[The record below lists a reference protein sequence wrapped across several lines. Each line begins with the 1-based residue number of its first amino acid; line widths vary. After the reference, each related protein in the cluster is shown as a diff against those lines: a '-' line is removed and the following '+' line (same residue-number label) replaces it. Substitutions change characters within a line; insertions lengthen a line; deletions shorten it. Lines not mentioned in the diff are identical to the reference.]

1 LFEYVDVVLN
11 LHNLIINSISPKF
24 GLPVGKTRGASHGE
38 VLSAI
43 REVAFE
49 LAAEQ
54 KQGINATESRQ
65 T

>member
-1 LFEYVDVVLN
+1 MSMLFYN
-11 LHNLIINSISPKF
+11 LHNLIINSISPKY
-24 GLPVGKTRGASHGE
+24 GLPMGKTRGASHGE

-54 KQGINATESRQ
+54 K
-65 T
+65 